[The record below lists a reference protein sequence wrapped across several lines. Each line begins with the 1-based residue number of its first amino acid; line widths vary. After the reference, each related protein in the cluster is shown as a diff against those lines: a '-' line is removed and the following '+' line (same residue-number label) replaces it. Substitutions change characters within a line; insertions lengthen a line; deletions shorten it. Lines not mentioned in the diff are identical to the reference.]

1 MNSFA
6 SSGIYPVN
14 RAGISDEQLM
24 TDLTFNPDDEEAEK
38 ENCLDWGRAFWA
50 YWKRKHQWESI

>member
-38 ENCLDWGRAFWA
+38 ENCLD
-50 YWKRKHQWESI
+50 